1 MIFSSYPF
9 VLLFLPLVLL
19 GAVLL
24 RRAGV
29 RPAMLWLIA
38 ASLFFYAW
46 WDWRY
51 LWVPLASILVNYAV
65 GVAIVRA
72 RERGAPRAAAFQTA
86 IGIVLNLIFLA
97 LFKYGLFVVGNV
109 NWALGVELGW
119 WNIALPLGI
128 SFFTFQQ
135 IAYLVDLRG
144 GLVARH
150 GFVDYLLFV
159 TFFPQ
164 LIAGPIVHHREMM
177 PQFTEGRVGRADASM
192 LALGLTIFV
201 LGLAKKV
208 LIADH
213 VATYVGPVFNA
224 AEAGVAVSFLEAW
237 GGALA
242 YSFQIYFDFSAYSDM
257 AIGIALLFGI
267 RLPVNFASPYK
278 SASIIEFWRRWHIT
292 LSRFLKDY
300 LYIPLGGGRR
310 GPLRR
315 YANLMI
321 VMLLGGLWHGAGW
334 TFVIWGGL
342 HGLALAL
349 NHAWRRLTGRDRA
362 TGLLAKAAGVVVT
375 FVFVTVAWVF
385 FRAGSLEGAGV
396 MLSGMI
402 GANGFV
408 LPPTLGERLGGLA
421 QPFQAMGWRFE
432 EMFFFLGAPQIL
444 WLAGLMA
451 FVWIMPNTLEWTGY
465 REEGGARMQSGGRLS
480 WRPRTLFAVALSG
493 LTMICLVFMAR
504 TGEFLYFQF

>member
-1 MIFSSYPF
+1 M
-9 VLLFLPLVLL
+9 FLPIVLA
-19 GAVLL
+19 GAVFL
-24 RRAGV
+24 RRFGP

-46 WDWRY
+46 WDWHY
-51 LWVPLASILVNYAV
+51 LWVPLASILANYAV
-65 GVAIVRA
+65 GLAVARA
-72 RERGAPRAAAFQTA
+72 RQRGADQVAGFHTG
-86 IGIVLNLIFLA
+86 IGIALNLVFLA
-97 LFKYGLFVVGNV
+97 LFKYGFFVVGNV

-135 IAYLVDLRG
+135 IAYLVDVRR
-144 GLVARH
+144 GLVESH

-164 LIAGPIVHHREMM
+164 LIAGPIVHHRDMM
-177 PQFTEGRVGRADASM
+177 PQFTSGQAGRADAAM
-192 LALGLTIFV
+192 LAMGVAIFV

-213 VATYVGPVFNA
+213 VSLYVGPVFQA
-224 AEAGVAVSFLEAW
+224 AEAGVAVTFLEAW
-237 GGALA
+237 GAALA

-257 AIGIALLFGI
+257 AVGIGLMFGV
-267 RLPVNFASPYK
+267 RLPINFASPYK
-278 SASIIEFWRRWHIT
+278 STSIIEFWRRWHIT
-292 LSRFLKDY
+292 LSRFLRDY

-310 GPLRR
+310 GPRRR
-315 YANLMI
+315 YANLLI

-349 NHAWRRLTGRDRA
+349 NHAWRTITGTKGAVSWPARFA
-362 TGLLAKAAGVVVT
+362 GLLIT
-375 FVFVTVAWVF
+375 FTFTFVTVTWVL
-385 FRAGSLEGAGV
+385 FRAGSLEGAQT
-396 MLSGMI
+396 MLAGMA
-402 GANGFV
+402 GLNGLV
-408 LPPTLGERLGGLA
+408 LPETLGARLGGAGEILIS
-421 QPFQAMGWRFE
+421 MGWRFE
-432 EMFFFLGAPQIL
+432 EMFFFLGTPQIL
-444 WLAGLMA
+444 WLAGLLA

-465 REEGGARMQSGGRLS
+465 REDGSPAECRGLLAWSTN
-480 WRPRTLFAVALSG
+480 TLWALALSG
-493 LTMICLVFMAR
+493 LMIVCLVFMSR

>member
-1 MIFSSYPF
+1 MIFSSYGF
-9 VLLFLPLVLL
+9 VLLFLPLVLA
-19 GAVLL
+19 GTVLL
-24 RRAGV
+24 RKGGV

-46 WDWRY
+46 WDWHY
-51 LWVPLASILVNYAV
+51 LWVPLASILVNYVV
-65 GVAIVRA
+65 GLAIVRA
-72 RERGAPRAAAFQTA
+72 RDRGDHGAAVLETG
-86 IGIVLNLIFLA
+86 IGIALNLVFLA

-135 IAYLVDLRG
+135 IAYLVDLRR
-144 GLVARH
+144 GLVQQH

-177 PQFTEGRVGRADASM
+177 PQFSGGRVGRADAAM
-192 LALGLTIFV
+192 LAMGVTIFI

-213 VATYVGPVFNA
+213 VAGYVGPVFNA
-224 AEAGVAVSFLEAW
+224 AESGVAVTFLEAW

-257 AIGIALLFGI
+257 AIGIGLMFGI

-278 SASIIEFWRRWHIT
+278 AASIIEFWRRWHIT

-300 LYIPLGGGRR
+300 LYIPLGGSRR
-310 GPLRR
+310 GPSRR

-349 NHAWRRLTGRDRA
+349 NHAWRRLTGRDRPIGWFA
-362 TGLLAKAAGVVVT
+362 RALGVLVT
-375 FVFVTVAWVF
+375 FLFVTVAWVF
-385 FRAGSLEGAGV
+385 FRSGSLDGAGV
-396 MLSGMI
+396 MLAGMI
-402 GANGFV
+402 GANGIV
-408 LPPTLGERLGGLA
+408 LPETFGARLGGAAAEL
-421 QPFQAMGWRFE
+421 QALGLRFE

-444 WLAGLMA
+444 WLAGLTA
-451 FVWIMPNTLEWTGY
+451 FVWIMPNTLQWTGY
-465 REEGGARMQSGGRLS
+465 REAGEAAPATSRFR
-480 WRPRTLFAVALSG
+480 WRPRAVFAVGLSALT
-493 LTMICLVFMAR
+493 LVCLVFMSR